1 MTFNFQIW
9 RNAQYNFKKE
19 YDRGISSA
27 KVFPIIPQS
36 LKSRKHTKKSC
47 WVAASELEI
56 PCSPYI
62 ILWIWPHHCEGKN
75 GFSLVCFWWYSYL
88 RDLLKKMAKPTQL
101 QRDFQVYMFF
111 LFHLIS
117 VQKVWWNIM
126 KIRLFAWPVKTRTS
140 IGREQNYDILRSVL
154 IFICLQNN
162 RNRK

>member
-101 QRDFQVYMFF
+101 PRDFQVYMVFF
-111 LFHLIS
+111 VSFDFCSKNMVKYHEN
-117 VQKVWWNIM
+117 KVVRMASEDSDKHWTWT
-126 KIRLFAWPVKTRTS
+126 KLWYS
-140 IGREQNYDILRSVL
+140 EIGINFYLL
-154 IFICLQNN
+154 T
-162 RNRK
+162 K

>member
-36 LKSRKHTKKSC
+36 LKSRKHTKKSS

-101 QRDFQVYMFF
+101 PRDFQVYMVFF
-111 LFHLIS
+111 VSFDFCSKSMVKYHEN
-117 VQKVWWNIM
+117 KVVRMASEDSDKHWTWT
-126 KIRLFAWPVKTRTS
+126 KLWYS
-140 IGREQNYDILRSVL
+140 EIGINFYLL
-154 IFICLQNN
+154 T
-162 RNRK
+162 K

>member
-56 PCSPYI
+56 PRSPYI
-62 ILWIWPHHCEGKN
+62 IDGYDNTTARWKMVALWFASGDIHIYGICWRRWQNQHNFQGISKYIW
-75 GFSLVCFWWYSYL
+75 
-88 RDLLKKMAKPTQL
+88 
-101 QRDFQVYMFF
+101 FF

-117 VQKVWWNIM
+117 VQKIWWNIM

-140 IGREQNYDILRSVL
+140 IGRE
-154 IFICLQNN
+154 
-162 RNRK
+162 

>member
-101 QRDFQVYMFF
+101 PRDFQVYMVFF
-111 LFHLIS
+111 VSFDFCSKSMVKYHEN
-117 VQKVWWNIM
+117 KVVRMASEDSDKHWTWI
-126 KIRLFAWPVKTRTS
+126 KLWYS
-140 IGREQNYDILRSVL
+140 EIGINVYLL
-154 IFICLQNN
+154 T
-162 RNRK
+162 K